1 MGGLTAIEGRVYT
14 RPCRMEN
21 DDVLF
26 HIPKTAIFRTR
37 YKELSID
44 GSLIKVIKV

>member
-1 MGGLTAIEGRVYT
+1 MGGLTAIEERVYI

-26 HIPKTAIFRTR
+26 RIPKTPMIR
-37 YKELSID
+37 I
-44 GSLIKVIKV
+44 